1 MVFSYLPLVASL
13 LMMIVTTTTAFVR
26 PLGPY
31 LLAGSALYS
40 QTRSIYQIS
49 KMKALASDAL
59 LLNMAADI
67 EITESIVLQSK
78 SAISSE
84 EGLILQSEAAE
95 LEMNAE
101 RESMKALAE
110 KAMGDSYRVES
121 HEMEAAADK
130 DILASETSFAKA
142 DEVSIEG
149 ERLHTKAITEG
160 EKSAHDLEKSVADA
174 TGSIKAIEVATTAEE
189 NAIEY
194 STVVAKDLVKTAKD
208 GEALVKTE
216 TGAMEDVEV
225 MAVCAPIPLINAV
238 CEAIGSAVEVGYQSV
253 AAVEG
258 AKAAIDSISAAA
270 ARGRERA
277 EFILATEKRE
287 EAERLAIE
295 AEELQV
301 QADEEGV
308 QATIDEGHA
317 TDMDVTA
324 GEETAMGE
332 EELEASEQEKATATT
347 LKEKA
352 IEQYAKAAR
361 DESIADKEETSAM
374 ATESEANELLSSST
388 KDEFQSLEEKAD
400 ATAKDAE
407 AEGLVKQSLGYGLR
421 AFGFVINSI
430 LTAGL
435 VTYIIIMKCL
445 TKNVVPSVGQL
456 WMGESQLNSTVQVQA
471 YCIDFLIHYG
481 IVIGIIVSFPNLLLN
496 FQTTSASLR
505 IKALFI
511 VAALAGGVESV
522 VKGVA
527 AGSTVA
533 TASLAFISNLV
544 LSVPVYMME
553 LLIAVVLLGPG
564 VFGDIQ
570 LIHMNPVFIWCII
583 FAMMFLS
590 IWVNKISTEKAK
602 YTQYRECVEES
613 EREVLRTGDG
623 QSREIPHALADDIN
637 KEYGSLEEVS
647 LLSTSDEH
655 KSNTRDEIMI
665 YSSSKRIS
673 INETS
678 TSDNCLVWC
687 KKCLVNYC
695 NSLRLTTDLL
705 ALCLMV
711 TLLRNCWPLIN
722 VLHPMADKFLGA
734 LTAWISLPIIVGVT
748 VVMVIIAHV
757 VFVA

>member
-49 KMKALASDAL
+49 KMKTLASDAL
-59 LLNMAADI
+59 LLNMAADT

-110 KAMGDSYRVES
+110 KTMGDSYRVES
-121 HEMEAAADK
+121 QEMEAAADK

-174 TGSIKAIEVATTAEE
+174 AGSVKAIEVATTAEE

-194 STVVAKDLVKTAKD
+194 STVVAKDLVNTAKD

-225 MAVCAPIPLINAV
+225 MAACAPIPLINAV

-332 EELEASEQEKATATT
+332 EELEASEQEKATAAT

-352 IEQYAKAAR
+352 TEQYAKAAR
-361 DESIADKEETSAM
+361 DESIAAEEETSAM

-445 TKNVVPSVGQL
+445 TKNVVPNVGQL
-456 WMGESQLNSTVQVQA
+456 WRGESQLTVQVQA

-511 VAALAGGVESV
+511 VAALAGVVQSV

-553 LLIAVVLLGPG
+553 LLIAAVLLGPG

-570 LIHMNPVFIWCII
+570 LIHMNTVFIWCVI

-590 IWVNKISTEKAK
+590 IWVNKISTEKAE

-613 EREVLRTGDG
+613 ESEVLRTGDG

-673 INETS
+673 INKTS
-678 TSDNCLVWC
+678 TSGNCLVWC
-687 KKCLVNYC
+687 KKGLVNYC

-734 LTAWISLPIIVGVT
+734 LTTWISLPIIVGVT